1 MSVLFKMAH
10 LPPSVAMNV
19 VNYNINNYDNI
30 RRRKSSL
37 SNVSFRNTSVFS
49 STSSILWH
57 KRIVINNK
65 LPNQEH
71 VEPIDN
77 SQLLYSGDSQENN
90 QDSTAT
96 VPSTQ

>member
-49 STSSILWH
+49 STSSIL
-57 KRIVINNK
+57 
-65 LPNQEH
+65 
-71 VEPIDN
+71 
-77 SQLLYSGDSQENN
+77 
-90 QDSTAT
+90 
-96 VPSTQ
+96 

>member
-49 STSSILWH
+49 STSLILCH